1 MDKIQ
6 ISIFPDDEPQDIFDR
21 LSFALLELG
30 VRTERV
36 DDEDDDVLTLEL
48 SKAELLDD
56 DEEEED

>member
-30 VRTERV
+30 VRAERV